1 MGVVMILMK
10 WKIYTVAMPRIRRGW
25 PGSSFLLVSNQA
37 LAVQYN
43 SVFKK
48 TQIKYL
54 KHFITI
60 KLLEKAYFLGIADK

>member
-1 MGVVMILMK
+1 
-10 WKIYTVAMPRIRRGW
+10 MPRIRRRW
-25 PGSSFLLVSNQA
+25 PGSSFLLVFNQA

-60 KLLEKAYFLGIADK
+60 QLLEKADLLGIVNK